1 MIERDTRMGV
11 REGDGVSKFGGLD
24 TELCFRNGERESPV
38 TIQLDIRVGLRR
50 GVSIM
55 VIGLDRSHHI

>member
-1 MIERDTRMGV
+1 MEV

-24 TELCFRNGERESPV
+24 TEFCSRNGEHESPL
-38 TIQLDIRVGLRR
+38 TIHLDICVGLRR